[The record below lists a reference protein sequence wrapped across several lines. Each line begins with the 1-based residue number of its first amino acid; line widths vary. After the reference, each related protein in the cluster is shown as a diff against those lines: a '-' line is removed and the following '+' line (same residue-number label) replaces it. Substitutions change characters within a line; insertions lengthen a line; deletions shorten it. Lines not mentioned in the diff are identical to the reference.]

1 MVTDHTYTQLS
12 LTKINSFTLFRIP
25 SVSFGKTA
33 ESTQT
38 AIIKIKLGTVTPL
51 LNVVLK
57 LENFI
62 IIVLVKKQV
71 HSLYHRTEYRPEH
84 IKKRSLCSGIS
95 WRTLENGT
103 AKPAEYLYAKKGN

>member
-12 LTKINSFTLFRIP
+12 LTKINSFTLFRRS

-38 AIIKIKLGTVTPL
+38 VIIKIRLGTVTPL

-62 IIVLVKKQV
+62 IIVLIKMPV
-71 HSLYHRTEYRPEH
+71 HSLYLRMEYRHEN
-84 IKKRSLCSGIS
+84 IKKWSLLFWNFRKHTRKRYSS
-95 WRTLENGT
+95 
-103 AKPAEYLYAKKGN
+103 KS